1 MLKKLGGKN
10 LKKKGKY
17 SLAAIFSVILA
28 VVAILLGSLLIFKSK
43 ELSPSPKTKGN
54 IVKENKGEIKVSI
67 IIPVYKV
74 EKYLD
79 ECIKSVQKQTFGDY
93 IEVICIDD
101 GSPDRCGAMLDEYA
115 KNDKRIKVIHQ
126 KNAGVSSARNAGIE
140 ASRGEYIKFLDSDDT
155 IEPKTCE
162 VSYQRA
168 KKEDA
173 DILFHDMGQDQILK
187 TPVFDMFSD
196 ASWRG
201 LFRRSFINKYKIRFK
216 EDLKYAEDQ
225 TFNFLAFP
233 RSNKIVFIKDKF
245 YNYRQ
250 HPESAVHTAKLDVHS
265 RCHAK
270 AASYIYEDWKKSG
283 YFQDDVVKIKFLNWW
298 LGLNYWQDN
307 SKINKLFVD
316 AIGPELLSSR
326 TLSLLGKDFRN
337 RVDKVLLSATNL
349 SQNKAA

>member
-1 MLKKLGGKN
+1 MLKKFGGKN
-10 LKKKGKY
+10 LKKKCNY
-17 SLAAIFSVILA
+17 SLAAIFSIVLA
-28 VVAILLGSLLIFKSK
+28 LVAIMLGSLLIFKSK
-43 ELSPSPKTKGN
+43 ELSSSSKTKGN
-54 IVKENKGEIKVSI
+54 VVKENKGEIKVSI

-93 IEVICIDD
+93 IEIICIDD

-115 KNDKRIKVIHQ
+115 KDDKRIKVIHQ
-126 KNAGVSSARNAGIE
+126 KNAGVSAARNAGIE

-162 VSYQRA
+162 ICYKRA
-168 KKEDA
+168 KKEEA

-201 LFRRSFINKYKIRFK
+201 LFRRSFINKHKIRFK

-233 RSNKIVFIKDKF
+233 RANKIVFIKDKF

-250 HPESAVHTAKLDVHS
+250 HPESAVHTAKVDVHS

-283 YFQDDVVKIKFLNWW
+283 YLQDDSVKVKFLNWW
-298 LGLNYWQDN
+298 LRLNYWQDN
-307 SKINKLFVD
+307 SEINKMFVD
-316 AIGPELLSSR
+316 AIGPELLAPR
-326 TLSLLGKDFRN
+326 TVSLLNKDIRNKVDKILSSASSKSRN
-337 RVDKVLLSATNL
+337 RVT
-349 SQNKAA
+349 